1 MANTSSRR
9 IWLILLVVLAILGI
23 YFASVNNKLVK
34 EEENVKLTWAN
45 LQTTYQRRMDLVPS
59 LVAVV
64 KGSTDYE
71 KQTLQQITEARS
83 KAAQVSVNVG
93 AATAENFSRQEQA
106 QAEVATSTNRAIAV
120 IENYPD
126 IKSTKSFGEL
136 QSQLEGTERR
146 IKVARNDFNGAV
158 AQYNKLVRSFPSSL
172 PATLFGYKTK
182 EGFKSEV
189 GAETAPEIKF

>member
-9 IWLILLVVLAILGI
+9 IWLILLVVVAILAV
-23 YFASVNNKLVK
+23 YFVSVNNKLVK

-59 LVAVV
+59 LVAIV

-83 KAAQVSVNVG
+83 KAAQVSLTVG
-93 AATAENFSRQEQA
+93 SATAENFAKQERA
-106 QAEVATSTNRAIAV
+106 QTEVVNSTNRAIAV
-120 IENYPD
+120 IENYPE

-158 AQYNKLVRSFPSSL
+158 AQYNKLVRSFPSSI
-172 PATLFGYKTK
+172 AASLFGYKTK
-182 EGFKSEV
+182 EGFQSEA
-189 GAETAPEIKF
+189 GAESAPEIKF

>member
-106 QAEVATSTNRAIAV
+106 QAEVATSTKRAIGG
-120 IENYPD
+120 IENDAD

>member
-71 KQTLQQITEARS
+71 KQTLQQIT
-83 KAAQVSVNVG
+83 
-93 AATAENFSRQEQA
+93 
-106 QAEVATSTNRAIAV
+106 EVATSTNRAIAV